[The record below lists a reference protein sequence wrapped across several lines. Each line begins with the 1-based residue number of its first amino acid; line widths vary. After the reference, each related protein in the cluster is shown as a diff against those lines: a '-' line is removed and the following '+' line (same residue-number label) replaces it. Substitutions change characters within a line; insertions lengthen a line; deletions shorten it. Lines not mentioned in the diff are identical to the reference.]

1 MTSFFDL
8 EQYGYDLPEQLI
20 AQEPLKRRDEARL
33 MVVDRGASSIRH
45 DVFKNIAGH
54 VPPRS
59 CWVVNNSKVL
69 PARLLGQKESTGGK
83 VEVFILKQRGDGVC
97 EALLR
102 PLKRLKNQD
111 KIIFPPGRLRAEI
124 IDRDNRLIRFDQ
136 GNLEAALRKW
146 GRVPL
151 PPYIKRPDRERDKV
165 DYQTVYARRSGSV
178 AAPTAGLHF
187 TRPLLRRLQGLGHSF
202 SNVTLHIN
210 YGTFKPVETRDIR
223 RHPMH
228 SESYAVSGSAR
239 KHLESGRKAGRA
251 VIAVG
256 TTSCRVLE
264 SVAVSGQLAG
274 ETSLFIYPGYHFR
287 AVDILLTNFH
297 LPQSTLLMLVCAFGG
312 HELIRRAYREAVKHK
327 YRFYS
332 YGDAM
337 LVV

>member
-1 MTSFFDL
+1 MTAFYDL

-20 AQEPLKRRDEARL
+20 AQEPLKKRDEARL
-33 MVVDRGASSIRH
+33 MVVDRGTSSIRH
-45 DVFKNIAGH
+45 DVFRNIAGH

-59 CWVVNNSKVL
+59 CWVVNNSKVR
-69 PARLLGQKESTGGK
+69 PARLLGQKESTGGS
-83 VEVFILKQRGDGVC
+83 VEVFVLKQREDGVC

-124 IDRDNRLIRFDQ
+124 IDRDKRLIRFNQ
-136 GNLEAALRKW
+136 NNLDAALRKW

-151 PPYIKRPDRERDKV
+151 PPYIKRPDQKQDRA
-165 DYQTVYARRSGSV
+165 DYQTVYARRAGSV

-187 TRPLLRRLQGLGHSF
+187 TRPLLRRLEEQGHSF
-202 SNVTLHIN
+202 SSVTLHIN
-210 YGTFKPVETRDIR
+210 YGTFKPVETSDIR

-228 SESYAVSGSAR
+228 TESYSVSLSAR
-239 KHLESGRKAGRA
+239 KHLASGRKAGRA

-264 SVAVSGQLAG
+264 SVAVSGRLAG
-274 ETSLFIYPGYHFR
+274 ETSLFIYPGYRFE

-297 LPQSTLLMLVCAFGG
+297 LPRSTLLMLVCAFGG
-312 HELIRRAYREAVKHK
+312 YELIQRAYREAVKHK